1 MNFGMPTLLENSN
14 IEENMSLCSELGLD
28 FIELNM
34 NFPEYQLDQMDL
46 NRYLKLAEENQIY
59 YTIHLEE
66 ELNVCGYNSKVTE
79 AYVTTVLETIAIAKR
94 LKVPVLNMHLAQGI
108 YITLPD
114 RKVYMFQEH
123 KEQYLRMLL
132 EFRQLCD
139 QAVGD
144 SGIRICIENAGGYRE
159 YAREGIELLLE
170 SPVFGLTF
178 DLGHDHSVNGMDEP
192 FIRSHKG
199 KLQHMHIHDGIG
211 TSNHLAIGTGEIDL
225 QDKFK
230 LAKECDCRCVLE
242 TKTIEGLKE
251 SVSRLK
257 DYVTAEEWHF

>member
-14 IEENMSLCSELGLD
+14 IEENVSLCRELGLD

-46 NRYLKLAEENQIY
+46 NKYLKLAEENQIY

-66 ELNVCGYNSKVTE
+66 ELNVCGYNSKVTA
-79 AYVTTVLETIAIAKR
+79 AYVDTVLDTIAIAKQ

-123 KEQYLRMLL
+123 KERYLRDL
-132 EFRQLCD
+132 ERFRELCH

-144 SGIRICIENAGGYRE
+144 SEIRICIENAGGYKE
-159 YAREGIELLLE
+159 YAKEGIELMLE
-170 SPVFGLTF
+170 SPVFALTF
-178 DLGHDHSVNGMDEP
+178 DLGHDHSVAGMDEP
-192 FIRSHKG
+192 FIRGHKDR
-199 KLQHMHIHDGIG
+199 LQHMHIHDAIG
-211 TSNHLAIGTGEIDL
+211 KRNHLGIGTGEIDL

-242 TKTIEGLKE
+242 TKTISGLKE

-257 DYVTAEEWHF
+257 DYVSLEELV